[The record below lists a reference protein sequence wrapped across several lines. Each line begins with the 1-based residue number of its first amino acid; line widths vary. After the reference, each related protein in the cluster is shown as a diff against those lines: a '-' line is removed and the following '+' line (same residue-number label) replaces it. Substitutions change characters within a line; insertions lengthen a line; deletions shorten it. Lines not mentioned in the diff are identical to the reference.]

1 MRSGIPLDGCCFP
14 ASFPAWEWVRRSSL
28 GPWQRQQ
35 ESFFPKCSPDTIR
48 WSQRCALYP
57 HPPLGT
63 AQKLHLTLPLHLS
76 LLYCKTPREP
86 FAPSARP
93 GPRQP
98 HTDRQD
104 EIPGPGLRRGEFQVG
119 PKFRKGS
126 TFSFCLQTIHLGVGD
141 WGNPGQVCPHF
152 LEVLRDNPT
161 SKKHQLITPNTQGL
175 PGAPTPGGHHIEAVL
190 TRRRSLLGA
199 LQPHGLPHGSLL
211 SPPGPRWDA
220 WQCPP
225 GGQPVQAHSPREGHH
240 VIEWPGPKGKELGS
254 SKAGATAEKPQEVR
268 GPGAR
273 DGCSHMGPVL
283 REAARC
289 PVPAPV

>member
-1 MRSGIPLDGCCFP
+1 MGEHRP
-14 ASFPAWEWVRRSSL
+14 
-28 GPWQRQQ
+28 
-35 ESFFPKCSPDTIR
+35 
-48 WSQRCALYP
+48 
-57 HPPLGT
+57 
-63 AQKLHLTLPLHLS
+63 TL
-76 LLYCKTPREP
+76 
-86 FAPSARP
+86 
-93 GPRQP
+93 
-98 HTDRQD
+98 
-104 EIPGPGLRRGEFQVG
+104 
-119 PKFRKGS
+119 
-126 TFSFCLQTIHLGVGD
+126 
-141 WGNPGQVCPHF
+141 PHF

-190 TRRRSLLGA
+190 TRSRSLLGP

-240 VIEWPGPKGKELGS
+240 VIDWPGPKGKELGS
-254 SKAGATAEKPQEVR
+254 SKAGPTAEKPQEVR
-268 GPGAR
+268 GPGTR

-289 PVPAPV
+289 PGASTCVMYLFHFPGHPFSHLKMNLSWTVAGSCLRLGE